1 MAENTNIDGMNPI
14 ETRGK
19 RPAKQGSRHVW
30 NSEQDALLVECL
42 TRLAQS
48 GKWKADN
55 GQFRS
60 GYVLQLEKW
69 MHEKIPGCSIKGS
82 PHIESRVKLWKKQYH
97 AIQEMLGPN
106 GSGFG
111 WNDAAKCI
119 TCDATVFND
128 WVKSHPGAVGLRNKP
143 FPFLEELS
151 HVFGKDRATGEGAET
166 PADAVEEIANEEA
179 ATTNDS
185 YIGDDFWDI
194 ELEDDINVA
203 DGADNPRVIPSPTNA
218 IATSLQGTSQAG
230 PSRKVKRK
238 RSFGQDVGTDEINNN
253 INSIGSWIESFGE
266 HVARLA
272 SCFQFLSDDAD
283 AKKKVFGELLK
294 LEGLTQS
301 EMIKV
306 GGILVQ
312 DTSKVS
318 YFFSLPDDCKEEYV
332 RLILDGCR

>member
-1 MAENTNIDGMNPI
+1 MVRGGVLILVLFINGLDNHFGTGEVVLMDILSPVNLGLIATITYVYVDMVNKIAALMMAENTNVDGMNPI

-19 RPAKQGSRHVW
+19 RQAKQGSRHVW

-55 GQFRS
+55 
-60 GYVLQLEKW
+60 
-69 MHEKIPGCSIKGS
+69 
-82 PHIESRVKLWKKQYH
+82 
-97 AIQEMLGPN
+97 
-106 GSGFG
+106 
-111 WNDAAKCI
+111 
-119 TCDATVFND
+119 
-128 WVKSHPGAVGLRNKP
+128 
-143 FPFLEELS
+143 
-151 HVFGKDRATGEGAET
+151 DRATGEGAEA

-179 ATTNDS
+179 AATTDS

-203 DGADNPRVIPSPTNA
+203 NEEDNPSVIPSPTNGT
-218 IATSLQGTSQAG
+218 ATSLPGTSQAG

-238 RSFGQDVGTDEINNN
+238 RSLGQDVGPDEISSN
-253 INSIGSWIESFGE
+253 INTIGSWIESSGE

-283 AKKKVFGELLK
+283 AKRKVFGELLK
-294 LEGLTQS
+294 LEGLTKS
-301 EMIKV
+301 ERIKV

-312 DTSKVS
+312 DTSKVA

-332 RLILDGCR
+332 RGLF